1 MIGNSLKTAYRFL
14 KKNKLITCINV
25 MSLAIGITATLVIFL
40 MIQYDYSFDKNVPNR
55 ERVYRIVN
63 NGDFKNAGVYMP
75 LVRTMEEELPNLD
88 AIAPIYRSHV
98 QKLKTASTS
107 NKVQVFPKEQGI
119 LLTNSQYFD
128 ILPRKW
134 LSGNPLSLNTAGHIV
149 LTEKALKKFY
159 GDQSPAD
166 VIGKTIVYADSIPLQ
181 VVGVV
186 KNAQQN
192 SDFNFDS
199 FISEKTIPQNN
210 SLKEMFNWEAW
221 NSISDS
227 HQVLIRT
234 KLGTAPNGVESN
246 IANLLNKYRNKNGK
260 TFKDKL
266 ILQPLSEVHFDTTFN
281 YGATKPETLRNLIL
295 LAIFLLA
302 LGAVNFINLSTAQ
315 SIERAKEVGIRKT
328 LGSSKSTLIK
338 QFLVETFL
346 ITLTATLFA
355 ILLLPLFLRVFA
367 GFIPPSLS
375 LELLDKKLIV
385 LFLFAQLILVT
396 LLAGFYP
403 AWVLTG
409 YAPVLALKNQLG
421 NNTNLS
427 RSAWIRK
434 ALTIFQFVMAQ
445 AFLICVLIVIRQINY
460 LSHKDMGFQRDA
472 IINIDIP
479 GAFQNSEKGLMLKNE
494 LLKLPEV
501 KAISFGNIA
510 PAMNGFM
517 TTSMVYDQSSDKKSI
532 TFDNRSGDEN
542 YLDVY
547 KIPLL
552 AGRNIR
558 LLDSTSEMLI
568 NRKGLELL
576 GIQDPQDA
584 IGKTFEN
591 GESIIVG
598 VMENFDIASARQAVK
613 PVLYIGSKTGY
624 VLHIALDQKHPE
636 NWKTAVD
643 KITSTYKDSFP
654 DDEIDLRFV
663 DEIVQK
669 FYDQEKRL
677 SKLLSWAVGLS
688 LFIAGLGLFG
698 LTIFTANQRTK
709 EIGIRKVLGASV
721 LQITFLLLKNL
732 LTLVAIACLIAF
744 PIAYYFM
751 YHWLNDFAYRTAIN
765 PWIFGL
771 SALGLI
777 AFASFVLSTKS
788 IMAAKANPVDSLRD
802 E

>member
-1 MIGNSLKTAYRFL
+1 MIGTSLKTAYRFL
-14 KKNKLITCINV
+14 KKHKLITCINV

-40 MIQYDYSFDKNVPNR
+40 MVQYDYSFDRHVPNQ
-55 ERVYRIVN
+55 EHVYRVVN
-63 NGDFKNAGVYMP
+63 NGEFKNAGVYVP
-75 LVRTMEEELPNLD
+75 LVRTMEDELVNLD
-88 AIAPIYRSHV
+88 AVAPIYRSQV
-98 QKLKTASTS
+98 QKLKITS
-107 NKVQVFPKEQGI
+107 ATNKIQIFPKEQRI
-119 LLTNSQYFD
+119 ILTNSQYFN

-134 LSGNPLSLNTAGHIV
+134 LSGNPLSLNTAGNIV
-149 LTEKALKKFY
+149 LTEKTLEKFY
-159 GDQSPAD
+159 GNESPAD

-186 KNAQQN
+186 ENARHN

-199 FISEKTIPQNN
+199 FISEETIPQNN
-210 SLKEMFNWEAW
+210 KLKEMFNWEAW

-227 HQVLIRT
+227 YQALIKT
-234 KLGTAPNGVESN
+234 KRGTTQKAVESN
-246 IANLLNKYRNKNGK
+246 IANLLNKYKNKNGK

-281 YGATKPETLRNLIL
+281 FGATKPETLRNLIL

-328 LGSSKSTLIK
+328 LGSSKFTLIK

-346 ITLTATLFA
+346 ITLTATLLA
-355 ILLLPLFLRVFA
+355 VLLLPLFLRVFE
-367 GFIPPSLS
+367 GFIPPNLN
-375 LELLDKKLIV
+375 LELLDKKAIILFLFTQLIV
-385 LFLFAQLILVT
+385 LT

-421 NNTNLS
+421 KNTNLS

-445 AFLICVLIVIRQINY
+445 AFLICVLIVVRQINY
-460 LSHKDMGFQRDA
+460 VTHKDMGFQKDA
-472 IINIDIP
+472 IVNIYIP
-479 GAFQNSEKGLMLKNE
+479 GAFQNSAKGAVLKNE
-494 LLKLPEV
+494 LKKLTDI

-510 PAMNGFM
+510 PAMNGWM
-517 TTSMVYDQSSDKKSI
+517 TTAIIYDQSPNKESL
-532 TFDNRSGDEN
+532 TFDSRSGDEN

-547 KIPLL
+547 QIPLL
-552 AGRNIR
+552 AGRNVR

-576 GIQDPQDA
+576 HIKDPQDA
-584 IGKTFEN
+584 LGKTFEN
-591 GESIIVG
+591 GQNIIVG
-598 VMENFDIASARQAVK
+598 VMEDFDLASARQAVK
-613 PVLYIGSKTGY
+613 PVLYTGSKEGY
-624 VLHIALDQKHPE
+624 VLHIALDQSHPE
-636 NWKTAVD
+636 NWKNTID
-643 KITSTYKDSFP
+643 KITSSYKSVFP
-654 DDEIDLRFV
+654 DDELDLRFV
-663 DEIVQK
+663 DEVIQN
-669 FYDQEKRL
+669 FYTQEKQL

-688 LFIAGLGLFG
+688 ILIAGLGLFG
-698 LTIFTANQRTK
+698 LAIFTANQRTK

-721 LQITFLLLKNL
+721 FQITFLLLRNL
-732 LTLVAIACLIAF
+732 LSLVAVACLVAF

-751 YHWLNDFAYRTAIN
+751 QSWLNDFVYRTTIS

-771 SALGLI
+771 SAVGLI
-777 AFASFVLSTKS
+777 AFASLVLSTKS
-788 IMAAKANPVDSLRD
+788 VFAAKANPINSLRD

>member
-14 KKNKLITCINV
+14 KKHKLITCINV

-55 ERVYRIVN
+55 EQVYRIVS

-88 AIAPIYRSHV
+88 AVAPIYRSHV
-98 QKLKTASTS
+98 QKLKITS
-107 NKVQVFPKEQGI
+107 NSNKAQVFPKEQGI

-149 LTEKALKKFY
+149 LSEKTLEKFY
-159 GDQSPAD
+159 GDELPAD

-186 KNAQQN
+186 ENAQQN

-227 HQVLIRT
+227 HQVLIKT
-234 KLGTAPNGVESN
+234 KPGTAPNGVESN

-355 ILLLPLFLRVFA
+355 VLLLPLFLRVFE

-385 LFLFAQLILVT
+385 LFLFVQLILVT

-421 NNTNLS
+421 KNTNLS

-479 GAFQNSEKGLMLKNE
+479 GAFQNSDKGSMLKNE
-494 LLKLPEV
+494 LMKLPEV

-517 TTSMVYDQSSDKKSI
+517 TTSMVYDQSSDKKSL

-542 YLDVY
+542 YLNVY

-598 VMENFDIASARQAVK
+598 VMGNFDITSAHQAVK

-643 KITSTYKDSFP
+643 KITSTYKASFP

-721 LQITFLLLKNL
+721 LQITILLLKNL

-751 YHWLNDFAYRTAIN
+751 HRWLNDFAYRTAIN

>member
-14 KKNKLITCINV
+14 KKHKLITCINV

-40 MIQYDYSFDKNVPNR
+40 MIQYDYSFDKHVPNR
-55 ERVYRIVN
+55 EQVYRIVS
-63 NGDFKNAGVYMP
+63 NGEFKNAGVYVP
-75 LVRTMEEELPNLD
+75 LVRTMQSELPNLE
-88 AIAPIYRSHV
+88 AVAPIYRSHV
-98 QKLKTASTS
+98 QKLKISSATD
-107 NKVQVFPKEQGI
+107 KFQVFPKEQQI
-119 LLTNSQYFD
+119 VFTNSQYFD
-128 ILPRKW
+128 IFPYKW
-134 LSGNPLSLNTAGHIV
+134 LAGNAQTLNTAGNIV
-149 LTEKALKKFY
+149 LTKKALEKFY
-159 GDQSPAD
+159 GKESPSD
-166 VIGKTIVYADSIPLQ
+166 VIGRTVIYADSIPLQ
-181 VVGVV
+181 VAGVIE
-186 KNAQQN
+186 NPQHN

-199 FISEKTIPQNN
+199 FIAESTIPQNN
-210 SLKEMFNWEAW
+210 NLKDMYSWDAW
-221 NSISDS
+221 NSISDT
-227 HQVLIRT
+227 HQVLIKT
-234 KLGTAPNGVESN
+234 KTQPNSPLLERN
-246 IANLLNKYRNKNGK
+246 IANLLKKYKYKEGEK
-260 TFKDKL
+260 ISDKL
-266 ILQPLSEVHFDTTFN
+266 ELQALADVHFDPRFN
-281 YGATKPETLRNLIL
+281 YDATHPGTLRNLIL
-295 LAIFLLA
+295 LAFFLLA

-328 LGSSKSTLIK
+328 LGSSKATLIK
-338 QFLVETFL
+338 QFLLETFL
-346 ITLTATLFA
+346 ITLSATLLA
-355 ILLLPLFLRVFA
+355 VLLLPLFLHVFE
-367 GFIPPSLS
+367 GFIPKNLN
-375 LELLDKKLIV
+375 LDRLDKTVIV
-385 LFLFAQLILVT
+385 FFLFGQLILVS

-421 NNTNLS
+421 KNTNLS

-479 GAFQNSEKGLMLKNE
+479 GAFQNSDKGLLLKNE

-501 KAISFGNIA
+501 KKISFGNIA
-510 PAMNGFM
+510 PAMNGYM
-517 TTSMVYDQSSDKKSI
+517 TTSIVYDQSSDKKSL

-547 KIPLL
+547 NIPLL

-558 LLDSTSEMLI
+558 LLDSTREILI

-576 GIQDPQDA
+576 GIQKPQDA

-591 GESIIVG
+591 GASTIVG

-636 NWKTAVD
+636 NWKKAID
-643 KITSTYKDSFP
+643 KITATYKSTFP

-669 FYDQEKRL
+669 FYNQEKRL

-688 LFIAGLGLFG
+688 VFIAGLGLFG

-709 EIGIRKVLGASV
+709 EIGIRKVLGASIV
-721 LQITFLLLKNL
+721 QITFLLLKNL
-732 LTLVAIACLIAF
+732 LSLVAIACLIAF

-751 YHWLNDFAYRTAIN
+751 SHWLNDFAYRTTME

-771 SALGLI
+771 SALSLI

-788 IMAAKANPVDSLRD
+788 IMAARANPVDSLRD

>member
-14 KKNKLITCINV
+14 KKHKLITCINV

-55 ERVYRIVN
+55 ERVYRIVS

-88 AIAPIYRSHV
+88 AVAPIYRSHV
-98 QKLKTASTS
+98 QKLKITSTS
-107 NKVQVFPKEQGI
+107 NKAQVFPKEQGI

-134 LSGNPLSLNTAGHIV
+134 LSGNPLSLNTADHIV
-149 LTEKALKKFY
+149 LTEKTLKKFY
-159 GDQSPAD
+159 GDELPAD

-186 KNAQQN
+186 ENAQQN

-199 FISEKTIPQNN
+199 FISEKTIPKNN

-227 HQVLIRT
+227 HQVLIKT
-234 KLGTAPNGVESN
+234 KPGTAPNGVESN

-355 ILLLPLFLRVFA
+355 VLLLPLFLRVFE
-367 GFIPPSLS
+367 GFIPQNLS

-421 NNTNLS
+421 KNTNLS

-479 GAFQNSEKGLMLKNE
+479 GAFQNSDKGLMLKNE

-517 TTSMVYDQSSDKKSI
+517 TTSMVYDQSSDKKSL

-643 KITSTYKDSFP
+643 KITSTYKASFP

-688 LFIAGLGLFG
+688 VFIAGLGLFG

-751 YHWLNDFAYRTAIN
+751 HHWLNDFAYRTAIN

>member
-1 MIGNSLKTAYRFL
+1 MIGTSLKTAYRFL
-14 KKNKLITCINV
+14 KKHKLITCINV

-40 MIQYDYSFDKNVPNR
+40 MVQYDYSFDRHVPNQ
-55 ERVYRIVN
+55 EHVYRVVN
-63 NGDFKNAGVYMP
+63 NGEFKNAGVYVP
-75 LVRTMEEELPNLD
+75 LVRTMEDELVNLD
-88 AIAPIYRSHV
+88 AVAPIYRSQV
-98 QKLKTASTS
+98 QKLKITS
-107 NKVQVFPKEQGI
+107 ATNKIQIFPKEQRI
-119 LLTNSQYFD
+119 ILTNSQYFN

-134 LSGNPLSLNTAGHIV
+134 LSGNPLSLNTAGNIV
-149 LTEKALKKFY
+149 LTEKTLEKFY
-159 GDQSPAD
+159 GNESPAD

-186 KNAQQN
+186 ENARHN

-199 FISEKTIPQNN
+199 FISEETIPQNN
-210 SLKEMFNWEAW
+210 KLKEMFNWEAW

-227 HQVLIRT
+227 YQVLIKT
-234 KLGTAPNGVESN
+234 KRGTTQKAVESN
-246 IANLLNKYRNKNGK
+246 IANLLNKYKNKNGK

-266 ILQPLSEVHFDTTFN
+266 LLQPLSEVHFDTTFN
-281 YGATKPETLRNLIL
+281 FGATKPETLRNLIL

-328 LGSSKSTLIK
+328 LGSSKFTLIK

-346 ITLTATLFA
+346 ITLTATLLA
-355 ILLLPLFLRVFA
+355 VLLLPLFLRVFE
-367 GFIPPSLS
+367 GFIPPNLN
-375 LELLDKKLIV
+375 LELLDKKAIILFLFTQLIV
-385 LFLFAQLILVT
+385 LT

-421 NNTNLS
+421 KNTNLS

-445 AFLICVLIVIRQINY
+445 AFLICVLIVVRQINY
-460 LSHKDMGFQRDA
+460 VTHKDMGFQKDA
-472 IINIDIP
+472 IVNIYIP
-479 GAFQNSEKGLMLKNE
+479 GAFQNSAKGAVLKNE
-494 LLKLPEV
+494 LKKLTDI

-510 PAMNGFM
+510 PAMNGWM
-517 TTSMVYDQSSDKKSI
+517 TTAIIYDQSPNKESL
-532 TFDNRSGDEN
+532 TFDSRSGDEN

-547 KIPLL
+547 QIPLL
-552 AGRNIR
+552 AGRNVR

-576 GIQDPQDA
+576 HIKDPQDA
-584 IGKTFEN
+584 LGKTFEN
-591 GESIIVG
+591 GQNIIVG
-598 VMENFDIASARQAVK
+598 VMEDFDLASARQAVK
-613 PVLYIGSKTGY
+613 PVLYTGSKEGY
-624 VLHIALDQKHPE
+624 VLHIALDQSHPE
-636 NWKTAVD
+636 NWKNTID
-643 KITSTYKDSFP
+643 KITSSYKSVFP
-654 DDEIDLRFV
+654 DDELDLRFV
-663 DEIVQK
+663 DEVIQN
-669 FYDQEKRL
+669 FYTQEKQL

-688 LFIAGLGLFG
+688 ILIAGLGLFG
-698 LTIFTANQRTK
+698 LAIFTANQRTK

-721 LQITFLLLKNL
+721 FQITFLLLRNL
-732 LTLVAIACLIAF
+732 LSLVAVACLVAF

-751 YHWLNDFAYRTAIN
+751 QSWLNDFVYRTTIS

-771 SALGLI
+771 SAVGLI
-777 AFASFVLSTKS
+777 AFASLVLSTKS
-788 IMAAKANPVDSLRD
+788 VFAAKANPINSLRD